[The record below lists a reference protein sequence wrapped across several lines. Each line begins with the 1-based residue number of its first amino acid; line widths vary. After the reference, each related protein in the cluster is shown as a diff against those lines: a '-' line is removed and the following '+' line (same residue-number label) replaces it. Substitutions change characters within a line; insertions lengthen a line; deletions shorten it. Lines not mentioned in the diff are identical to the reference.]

1 MHMLIYATNKSL
13 VGITTDTC
21 DTLLVAAAKN
31 GDHQA
36 FAELCRRH
44 SRRTLRMLQRIT
56 RNIADAE
63 DALQEALLKAYTHIG
78 EFDGRSAFSTWL
90 TRIAINDALM
100 LLRKRRSQPVY
111 GFETEPQAEDFKF
124 PEPTET
130 SRNPEES
137 CLQNALENELA
148 KAVRY
153 LSPGLRD
160 VVQHHYREDASV
172 AQTAKTLGISE
183 SAVKSRLFRARSRIR
198 THLETTKYPLRG
210 IPSGTPTGSKL
221 MLAPL
226 ERRRSGGTGS
236 MDSSRSS
243 SIWRRARLA
252 ASMHLSRM
260 LSASTDK

>member
-1 MHMLIYATNKSL
+1 MHMLIYAATKSP

-21 DTLLVAAAKN
+21 DPHLVAAAKN

-36 FAELCRRH
+36 FAELCHRH
-44 SRRTLRMLQRIT
+44 SRRTLRMVLRIT
-56 RNIADAE
+56 RNFADAE
-63 DALQEALLKAYTHIG
+63 DALQESLLKAYTHIG

-90 TRIAINDALM
+90 TRIAVNDALM

-160 VVQHHYREDASV
+160 VVQHHYREHASV

-198 THLETTKYPLRG
+198 MHLEKLQKSANNFRVIMFPE
-210 IPSGTPTGSKL
+210 TGSED
-221 MLAPL
+221 P
-226 ERRRSGGTGS
+226 
-236 MDSSRSS
+236 
-243 SIWRRARLA
+243 SI
-252 ASMHLSRM
+252 ASKIL
-260 LSASTDK
+260 